1 MNSENFSL
9 QGILSLWD
17 CNQMKMRYEAGMGEK
32 RPYCVIPL
40 YLVKRQKPLIKLWWL
55 IKNHGNNICNKNQK
69 FDKLHLEKFDNKKTY
84 G

>member
-1 MNSENFSL
+1 MNSEISVCKVFCPF
-9 QGILSLWD
+9 GTVIRW
-17 CNQMKMRYEAGMGEK
+17 KMRYGAGMGEK